1 MQSSASLQIVADWI
15 TNCRKIVV
23 LTGAGISAE
32 SGVPTFRRGSEAARS
47 AAEKDEPTP
56 LWEKYDPT
64 ELACAQGF
72 LKHPELVWQW
82 YDWRRRLVEGVEPN
96 AGHLAL
102 AQIEK
107 LIAPRAFTLIT
118 QNVDRLHHRAGS
130 QNILEL
136 HGNILTF
143 RCFDHGHQASDVPYN
158 LMEPPVCNA
167 DSGSASSSS
176 CSSKLR
182 PNVVWF
188 GESLDPTTL
197 EDSMKAARQCDL
209 FIAIGTSALVQPAA
223 SLPYMAQDHGAKLVE
238 INLERTPLSESVD
251 VFLSGKSGNILP
263 SIVDLAK
270 AHGSAL

>member
-32 SGVPTFRRGSEAARS
+32 SGVPTFRRGSEDARS
-47 AAEKDEPTP
+47 TAKKDEPTP
-56 LWEKYDPT
+56 LWEKYDPS
-64 ELACAQGF
+64 ELACARGF
-72 LKHPELVWQW
+72 LKNPELVWQW

-107 LIAPRAFTLIT
+107 LIAPRSFTLIT

-130 QNILEL
+130 DNIIEV

-143 RCFDHGHQASDVPYN
+143 RCFDHGHQASDVAYDSS
-158 LMEPPVCNA
+158 EPPLCNPPH
-167 DSGSASSSS
+167 

-188 GESLDPTTL
+188 GESLEPEVL
-197 EDSMKAARQCDL
+197 ASAMKAARQCDL

-223 SLPYMAQDHGAKLVE
+223 SLPYIAQDHGAKLVE

-251 VFLSGKSGNILP
+251 VFLSGKSGSILP

>member
-15 TNCRKIVV
+15 TNCRKIAV

-32 SGVPTFRRGSEAARS
+32 SGVPTFRSSQPRISQSDRGEGASENS
-47 AAEKDEPTP
+47 PTP
-56 LWEKYDPT
+56 LWEKYDPS

-107 LIAPRAFTLIT
+107 LIAPRPVTIIT

-136 HGNILTF
+136 HGNIISF
-143 RCFDHGHQASDVPYN
+143 RCFDHGHQASEVPYN
-158 LMEPPVCNA
+158 LLEPPLCNPPH
-167 DSGSASSSS
+167 
-176 CSSKLR
+176 CNSKLR

-197 EDSMKAARQCDL
+197 EASMKAARQCDL
-209 FIAIGTSALVQPAA
+209 FIVIGTSALVQPAI
-223 SLPYMAQDHGAKLVE
+223 SLPYVAEGNGAKLVE
-238 INLERTPLSESVD
+238 INIERTPLSDHVD
-251 VFLSGKSGNILP
+251 VFLSGKSGTVLP

-270 AHGSAL
+270 AHGGAL